1 MLLRANTGGIFF
13 MENINILEIK
23 KLKKSY
29 KKIEA
34 VKNVNLN
41 VEKGDIFGFL
51 GPNGAGKST
60 TIRMILGLVHPDQG
74 DIRIKGY
81 DIKKDYKKALQYV
94 GTMVETPKFYDY
106 LSGYQNLKL
115 VANLYKNVKHVDINK
130 SLKKVGLINRG
141 KNKVETYSVG
151 MKQRLGLARA
161 LLNEP
166 ELVILDEPTSGLDPQ
181 GKKEIREL
189 IQQLAIDQGITFF
202 ICTHLLNE
210 VEQICN
216 KVAIL
221 QNGEIISNRFIKEKE
236 NKKWVE
242 FYTKQK
248 SEAEIMLKDYNG
260 IFDLNISK
268 NGVQIFTFEKE
279 IEKINYQLNNSGIKV
294 QYIIPHIE
302 SLEEYYLKETGGH
315 FNVI

>member
-1 MLLRANTGGIFF
+1 MGNK
-13 MENINILEIK
+13 NILEIK
-23 KLKKSY
+23 KLKKRFRD
-29 KKIEA
+29 IEA

-41 VEKGDIFGFL
+41 VNKGDIFGFL

-74 DIRIKGY
+74 QIRINGF
-81 DIKKDYKKALQYV
+81 DINKDYKKALQYV
-94 GTMVETPKFYDY
+94 GTMVETPKFYEY
-106 LSGYQNLKL
+106 LTGYQNLKL

-130 SLKKVGLINRG
+130 SLKKVGLMDRG
-141 KNKVETYSVG
+141 KSKVETYSVG

-161 LLNEP
+161 LLNNP

-189 IQQLAIDQGITFF
+189 IQQLAIDQEITFF

-216 KVAIL
+216 RVAIL
-221 QNGEIISNRFIKEKE
+221 QDGEIISKRFIKEEE

-242 FYTKQK
+242 FYTSQK
-248 SEAEIMLKDYNG
+248 SEAEIMLKDCNS

-268 NGVQIFTFEKE
+268 NGIQIFTIESE
-279 IEKINYQLNNSGIKV
+279 IEKINQQLNNRGIKV
-294 QYIIPHIE
+294 KYIIPHVE
-302 SLEEYYLKETGGH
+302 SLEDYYLKETGGH

>member
-1 MLLRANTGGIFF
+1 MGNK
-13 MENINILEIK
+13 NILEIK
-23 KLKKSY
+23 KLKKRFRD
-29 KKIEA
+29 IEA

-41 VEKGDIFGFL
+41 VNKGDIFGFL

-74 DIRIKGY
+74 QIRINGF
-81 DIKKDYKKALQYV
+81 DINKDYKKALQYV
-94 GTMVETPKFYDY
+94 GTMVETPKFYEY
-106 LSGYQNLKL
+106 LTGYQNLKL

-130 SLKKVGLINRG
+130 SLKKVGLMDRG
-141 KNKVETYSVG
+141 KSKVETYSVG

-161 LLNEP
+161 LLNNP

-189 IQQLAIDQGITFF
+189 IQQLAIDQEITFF

-216 KVAIL
+216 RVAIL
-221 QNGEIISNRFIKEKE
+221 QDGEIISNRFVKEVE

-242 FYTKQK
+242 FYTSQK
-248 SEAEIMLKDYNG
+248 SEAEIMLKDCNS

-268 NGVQIFTFEKE
+268 NGIQIFTIESE
-279 IEKINYQLNNSGIKV
+279 IEKINQQLNNRGIKV
-294 QYIIPHIE
+294 KYIIPHVE
-302 SLEEYYLKETGGH
+302 SLEDYYLKETGGH

>member
-1 MLLRANTGGIFF
+1 
-13 MENINILEIK
+13 METKNILEIN

-29 KKIEA
+29 GEIKA

-41 VEKGDIFGFL
+41 VKKGDIFGFL

-74 DIRIKGY
+74 QIRIKGF
-81 DIKKDYKKALQYV
+81 DIKKDYKKALKYV
-94 GTMVETPKFYDY
+94 GTMVETPVFHEY

-130 SLKKVGLINRG
+130 ALKKVGLKDRG
-141 KNKVETYSVG
+141 KSKVETYSVG

-161 LLNEP
+161 LLNNP

-189 IQQLAIDQGITFF
+189 IQHLAVNQEITFF

-216 KVAIL
+216 RVAIL
-221 QNGEIISNRFIKEKE
+221 QDGEIISNRFIKEKE

-248 SEAEIMLKDYNG
+248 SEAEIMLKEYNG

-268 NGVQIFTFEKE
+268 NGIQIFTIENE
-279 IEKINYQLNNSGIKV
+279 IEKINHQLNNRGIKV
-294 QYIIPHIE
+294 KYIIPYVE

-315 FNVI
+315 FDVI

>member
-1 MLLRANTGGIFF
+1 MGNK
-13 MENINILEIK
+13 NILEIK
-23 KLKKSY
+23 KLKKRFRD
-29 KKIEA
+29 IEA

-41 VEKGDIFGFL
+41 VNKGDIFGFL

-74 DIRIKGY
+74 QIRINGF
-81 DIKKDYKKALQYV
+81 DINKDYKKALQYV
-94 GTMVETPKFYDY
+94 GTMVETPKFYEY
-106 LSGYQNLKL
+106 LTGYQNLKV
-115 VANLYKNVKHVDINK
+115 VANLYKDVKHVDINK
-130 SLKKVGLINRG
+130 ALKKVGLMDRG
-141 KNKVETYSVG
+141 KSKVETYSVG

-161 LLNEP
+161 LLNNP

-189 IQQLAIDQGITFF
+189 IQQLAIDQEITFF

-216 KVAIL
+216 RVAIL
-221 QNGEIISNRFIKEKE
+221 QDGEIISKRFIKEEE

-242 FYTKQK
+242 FYTSQK
-248 SEAEIMLKDYNG
+248 SEAEIMLKDCNS

-268 NGVQIFTFEKE
+268 NGIQIFTIESE
-279 IEKINYQLNNSGIKV
+279 IEKINHQLNNRGIKV
-294 QYIIPHIE
+294 KYIIPHVE
-302 SLEEYYLKETGGH
+302 SLEDYYLKETGGH